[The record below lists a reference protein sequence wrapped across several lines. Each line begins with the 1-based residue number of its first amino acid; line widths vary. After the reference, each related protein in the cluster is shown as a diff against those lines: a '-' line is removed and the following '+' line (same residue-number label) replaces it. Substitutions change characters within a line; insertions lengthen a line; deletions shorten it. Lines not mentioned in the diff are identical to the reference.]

1 MSLLCLLIRNLC
13 SEGNTEA
20 GDVASAPR
28 SDEEISFSCFF
39 SPLCLGFSAL

>member
-1 MSLLCLLIRNLC
+1 MSLLYLLIGNLC

-20 GDVASAPR
+20 GDVASAPGP
-28 SDEEISFSCFF
+28 EEISFSCFF